1 MDSLKEQWLILI
13 STPVYIIIIGLEL
26 LLSHLQHRKSYTFRD
41 TVTNIYLMLLNG
53 GIDLGFRIISLV
65 VLNYFYVRAWISI
78 ENVFLYWLLLVLLE
92 DFLYYW
98 LHRFDHEIRL
108 FWAVHVTHHS
118 SQYFNLTVAGRVNFI
133 FLLYRSLFWAP
144 LCLFGIPPEMILLIE
159 SITAIP
165 TFLIHTEKVGKLGV
179 LDWIFNTPSNH
190 RVHHASNP
198 EYLDKNFGGVL
209 MIYDH
214 LFGTYI
220 KETAAPVY
228 GLTHNIDTHNPSK
241 LLLDEFAKVAREFIQ
256 IKNFPEKFRYL
267 FSRPQ

>member
-1 MDSLKEQWLILI
+1 MFNLDI
-13 STPVYIIIIGLEL
+13 T
-26 LLSHLQHRKSYTFRD
+26 
-41 TVTNIYLMLLNG
+41 G
-53 GIDLGFRIISLV
+53 GIILFAAATAEIILTV
-65 VLNYFYVRAWISI
+65 AHNADNKLKKDMIIN
-78 ENVFLYWLLLVLLE
+78 FLIGVCLLLVGLFEKGLAFGFFSLVYRFAIFTPGYSWWLWIVG
-92 DFLYYW
+92 FLGCELSFY
-98 LHRFDHEIRL
+98 LSHRIGHTTRL

-144 LCLFGIPPEMILLIE
+144 LCFFGIPPEMILLIE

-228 GLTHNIDTHNPSK
+228 GLTHNIDTHNPGK
-241 LLLDEFAKVAREFIQ
+241 LLLDEFAKVAREFVK
-256 IKNFPEKFRYL
+256 IKKIPAKFRYL